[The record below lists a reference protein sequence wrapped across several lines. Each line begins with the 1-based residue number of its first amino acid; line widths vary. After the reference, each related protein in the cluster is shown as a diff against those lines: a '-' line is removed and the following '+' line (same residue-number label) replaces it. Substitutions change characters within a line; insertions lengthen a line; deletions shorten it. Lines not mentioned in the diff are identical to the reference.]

1 LSSKTIN
8 IIIIVLLAFTLI
20 GILMVYPK
28 LPATVPIHW
37 NYNGEVDN
45 YGPKRTFWIIYLVI
59 IVTNLLMVI
68 ISKIDPKKDNY
79 KQFRKSF
86 DIFRLIL
93 TLFLI
98 IILVITIS
106 VSLGNEKID
115 IKTIIPAL
123 VGILFAI
130 IGNYMP
136 KFKHNYTMGI
146 KTPWTLASENVWY
159 KTHRMA
165 APIWVIGGVLLALIP
180 FVFHGI
186 LTVTFFI
193 IIIAAIVLIPTIY
206 SYVIFNQE
214 KSEDK

>member
-1 LSSKTIN
+1 MSSKTIN
-8 IIIIVLLAFTLI
+8 IIIIVLLVFTLI
-20 GILMVYPK
+20 GILLVYAK
-28 LPATVPIHW
+28 LPAIVPIHW

-45 YGPKRTFWIIYLVI
+45 YGSKSTFWIIYLVI
-59 IVTNLLMVI
+59 IGTNLLMVI

-79 KQFRKSF
+79 KQFRRSF

-98 IILVITIS
+98 IILAITIS

-115 IKTIIPAL
+115 IKTVIPAL

-165 APIWVIGGVLLALIP
+165 APVWVIGGVLLALIP
-180 FVFHGI
+180 FVFYGE
-186 LTVTFFI
+186 LTVIFFI
-193 IIIAAIVLIPTIY
+193 IIVTAIVLIPTIY
-206 SYVIFNQE
+206 SYVIFNKE
-214 KSEDK
+214 KR

>member
-1 LSSKTIN
+1 MSSKTIN
-8 IIIIVLLAFTLI
+8 VIIIVLLAFTLI
-20 GILMVYPK
+20 GIFMVYGK

-45 YGPKRTFWIIYLVI
+45 YGPKSTFWIIYLAMI
-59 IVTNLLMVI
+59 GTNILMVV

-79 KQFRKSF
+79 KQFRRSF

-106 VSLGNEKID
+106 VSLGNKKID
-115 IKTIIPAL
+115 IKTVIPAL

-165 APIWVIGGVLLALIP
+165 APVWVVGGVLLALIP
-180 FVFHGI
+180 FIFNGKFTAI
-186 LTVTFFI
+186 FFI
-193 IIIAAIVLIPTIY
+193 IIVASIVLIPTIY
-206 SYVIFNQE
+206 SYVIYNKE
-214 KSEDK
+214 KR

>member
-1 LSSKTIN
+1 MSSKTIN
-8 IIIIVLLAFTLI
+8 IIIIVLLVFTLI
-20 GILMVYPK
+20 GILMVYSK
-28 LPATVPIHW
+28 LPAIVPIHW

-45 YGPKRTFWIIYLVI
+45 YGPKSTFWIIYLVI
-59 IVTNLLMVI
+59 IGTNLLMVV

-79 KQFRKSF
+79 KQFRRSF

-98 IILVITIS
+98 IILAITIS

-115 IKTIIPAL
+115 IKTVIPAL

-165 APIWVIGGVLLALIP
+165 APVWVIGGVLLALIP
-180 FVFHGI
+180 FVFYGE
-186 LTVTFFI
+186 LTVIFFI
-193 IIIAAIVLIPTIY
+193 IIVTAIVLIPTIY
-206 SYVIFNQE
+206 SYVIFNKE
-214 KSEDK
+214 KR